1 MLSYEEFK
9 DKVVASIKDYLSKE
23 YENAEVSITEA
34 TKNNDS
40 IYDVLMV
47 KREGDNIVPRLPL
60 EPCYKRYMDQGIDDI
75 SASLSSIAKSYE
87 YLLKAKTAA
96 DKGFDTD
103 LISPQEIFNF
113 ESAKDKITCRLI
125 NAKMNEKYLADKPH
139 TFVEDLAVIYSI
151 HLKSDASI
159 PITNDLM
166 ESHWGITVKDLH
178 DIALSNMERVNPPK
192 IMNIEEILSSLS
204 GFPPLLPP
212 PSVPIPMYILT
223 NETKIYGA
231 SVILN
236 SDMLEKAA
244 ETLGTDDFYI
254 LPSSVHEVIVIPAD
268 MGEDEEFMDMVW
280 EINRS
285 EVLPEEVLSDNIYA
299 YDSKERTF
307 YIVKGGRDI
316 DQKEKEHLPEYV
328 LEDEEGLDDP
338 EL

>member
-9 DKVVASIKDYLSKE
+9 NEVKASIKDYLPEE
-23 YENAEVSITEA
+23 YENAEVSIMEA

-40 IYDVLMV
+40 TYDVLMV
-47 KREGDNIVPRLPL
+47 KRGGDSVTPRIPL
-60 EPCYKRYMDQGIDDI
+60 WPFYKKYTDRDGKGDI
-75 SASLSSIAKSYE
+75 HLYVSSIASQYE
-87 YLLKAKTAA
+87 AA
-96 DKGFDTD
+96 ANRD
-103 LISPQEIFNF
+103 LDPELVSPQRILDF
-113 ESAKDKITCRLI
+113 ESVKDKITCRLI
-125 NAKMNEKYLADKPH
+125 NAKLNEKYLADKPH

-151 HLKSDASI
+151 YLKPDASI

-166 ESHWGITVKDLH
+166 ESHWGVTVKDLH
-178 DIALSNMERVNPPK
+178 DIALSNMEKVNPSK
-192 IMNIEEILSSLS
+192 IMNIEEILTSSFGIPAS
-204 GFPPLLPP
+204 PM
-212 PSVPIPMYILT
+212 VIPMYVLT

-236 SDMLEKAA
+236 PDMLEKAA

-328 LEDEEGLDDP
+328 SEDEEELDGP